1 MKITK
6 AQIKQI
12 IREELSKIKEIDVNP
27 PVVASVEDY
36 EDAYEEMEKA
46 VDDIIDDL
54 RDLAGDDPEGKTL
67 AMMVARIVDE
77 TSDDTGQAIK

>member
-12 IREELSKIKEIDVNP
+12 IREELSKINEIDVNP

-36 EDAYEEMEKA
+36 EDAYAEMEKS

-67 AMMVARIVDE
+67 AMMVARIVDQ
-77 TSDDTGQAIK
+77 TSGETGQAIK

>member
-12 IREELSKIKEIDVNP
+12 IREELSKISEIDVNP

-77 TSDDTGQAIK
+77 TSDETGQAIK

>member
-12 IREELSKIKEIDVNP
+12 IREELSKISEIDVAP
-27 PVVASVEDY
+27 PVVSSVEDY

>member
-12 IREELSKIKEIDVNP
+12 IREELSKISEIDVNP

-54 RDLAGDDPEGKTL
+54 RALAGDDPEGKTL

-77 TSDDTGQAIK
+77 TSDETGQAIK

>member
-12 IREELSKIKEIDVNP
+12 IREELSKINEINVSP

-77 TSDDTGQAIK
+77 TSKDTGQAIK